1 MLGIGG
7 EKKEKIHQIG
17 SRSGV
22 AMMHLLHHVLR
33 GWARAP
39 AAEKRNI
46 TGYARY
52 KEGPKCYCLL
62 CSFLS
67 FSASDWIWM
76 GLKVRVADG

>member
-52 KEGPKCYCLL
+52 KEGPKRSSASL
-62 CSFLS
+62 F
-67 FSASDWIWM
+67 FSASDWIWR
-76 GLKVRVADG
+76 G